1 MIVNL
6 FDYIPHT
13 FMLKLTSFE
22 IFSSDFFQTLAHCK
36 ITNKSHRQYY
46 RFQNKMFVIQT
57 NLATISHLAFVYK
70 EALAH
75 LCSVNVKTNSISNH
89 SKILQLNN
97 PVSLLL
103 HSQNIS
109 HHIYQLGIFYVKSKF
124 SELKFSKRLG
134 SL

>member
-1 MIVNL
+1 
-6 FDYIPHT
+6 
-13 FMLKLTSFE
+13 MLKLTSFE
-22 IFSSDFFQTLAHCK
+22 IFSSHFFQTLALCK
-36 ITNKSHRQYY
+36 ITNKSH

>member
-13 FMLKLTSFE
+13 FLLKLTSFE
-22 IFSSDFFQTLAHCK
+22 IFSSHFFQTLALCK
-36 ITNKSHRQYY
+36 ITNKSH

-75 LCSVNVKTNSISNH
+75 LCSANVKTNSINNH

-97 PVSLLL
+97 PVC
-103 HSQNIS
+103 IS
-109 HHIYQLGIFYVKSKF
+109 VVALSKYIP
-124 SELKFSKRLG
+124 SHLSTRYILRQIKIL
-134 SL
+134 